1 MREMLLLSLYRT
13 NLRKYYYPISSN
25 FRLRE
30 IDMVIFIV
38 IAIFIGLSFLATLL
52 VFASVMLSSRISQA
66 EENPGT
72 WLAHA
77 DRPQTEASGDLKRKT
92 APVS

>member
-1 MREMLLLSLYRT
+1 
-13 NLRKYYYPISSN
+13 
-25 FRLRE
+25 
-30 IDMVIFIV
+30 MVIFIV

-66 EENPGT
+66 EENPSA
-72 WLAHA
+72 WLARA